1 MALTVAPPALEQV
14 AQRFTAATRGVVG
27 YQLHRVLDVRA
38 GFSRRHEDL
47 SMHVIAVD
55 ETIVRV
61 RIESYAIDGHPAS
74 PADSQNMAQAY
85 EAPQI
90 GQRFRVPFDP
100 HYRAAYHFSAMSPET
115 MAFTSTIRDAAHGNG
130 SFTYDAGYDVVT
142 YTYQPKRLPPHAS
155 SGDDHRQ
162 ARRSASGLLGSRRKR
177 RRSIEEATA
186 HSRAGRRRCRL
197 LRLSPLRRRA
207 ERAPV
212 RSRDRAERL

>member
-1 MALTVAPPALEQV
+1 MALTVAPPTLEQV
-14 AQRFTAATRGVVG
+14 AQRFTAATRGVVS

-100 HYRAAYHFSAMSPET
+100 HYRAEYHFSAMSPVT

-130 SFTYDAGYDVVT
+130 SFTYDAGYDVVS
-142 YTYQPKRLPPHAS
+142 YTYQPNALPPHAS
-155 SGDDHRQ
+155 SGTIAD
-162 ARRSASGLLGSRRKR
+162 K
-177 RRSIEEATA
+177 
-186 HSRAGRRRCRL
+186 
-197 LRLSPLRRRA
+197 RA
-207 ERAPV
+207 EVLPGYWALTHETQDYRGSVGPFSGRAHEDV
-212 RSRDRAERL
+212 DFSDYRRFADEQSALVTL